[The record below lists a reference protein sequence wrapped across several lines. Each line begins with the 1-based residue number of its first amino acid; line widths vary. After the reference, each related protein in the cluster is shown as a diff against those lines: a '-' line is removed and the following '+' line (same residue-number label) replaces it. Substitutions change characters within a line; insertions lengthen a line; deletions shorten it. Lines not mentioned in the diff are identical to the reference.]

1 MNPALSNHS
10 KRTQLPGRTKKSKI
24 FLIYAMLILVAFIL
38 MVPILWLLITSL
50 KRDIEYLSYP
60 IKILPA
66 IFQFNNYSEVF
77 KPIYTYISH
86 TWNTLILATMYSTL
100 CVFSSSLVGYAFAR
114 YRDVKAN
121 QRLFAFVIA
130 MLIIPSIV
138 TIIPAFMIFAK
149 LHLTG
154 KYWPWVFWG
163 IAGAPY
169 HIFLFR
175 QFFLTFPKELEDS
188 AEVDGCSAFGTYWRI
203 FLPNAKAAIA
213 TSFIINFIG
222 VWGDWLTPRIYLNA
236 SNTTIGV
243 IINYI
248 FKNPQGQFLTT
259 LTITGIVIYTLP
271 MILIFFIGQRYILK
285 GVVTS
290 GLAGR

>member
-1 MNPALSNHS
+1 MNTAISTPSSAA
-10 KRTQLPGRTKKSKI
+10 KKTKKSDKI
-24 FLIYAMLILVAFIL
+24 KATFNYSLLIVVTFIL
-38 MVPILWLLITSL
+38 MIPIFWLFITSL

-60 IKILPA
+60 ITFLPA
-66 IFQFNNYSEVF
+66 IFQFQNYSEVF
-77 KPIYTYISH
+77 KPLYTYLAH
-86 TWNTLILATMYSTL
+86 TWNTLVLATIYSVL
-100 CVFSSSLVGYAFAR
+100 CVFISSLVGYAFAR

-121 QRLFAFVIA
+121 QKLFAFVVA

-138 TIIPAFMIFAK
+138 TVIPAFMIFSK

-154 KYWPWVFWG
+154 TYWPWVLWG
-163 IAGAPY
+163 LGGAPY

-175 QFFLTFPKELEDS
+175 QFFLTFPKELEDA
-188 AEVDGCSAFGTYWRI
+188 AEVDGCSPFGTYWRI
-203 FLPNAKAAIA
+203 FLPNANAAIA

-271 MILIFFIGQRYILK
+271 MIIIFFIGQRYILK

>member
-1 MNPALSNHS
+1 MNPALSAQS
-10 KRTQLPGRTKKSKI
+10 KSIQLSLRTKKVKT
-24 FLIYAMLILVAFIL
+24 FVIYAMLILVTFIL
-38 MVPILWLLITSL
+38 MVPILWLLVTSL
-50 KRDIEYLSYP
+50 KRDIEYLAYP
-60 IKILPA
+60 ITVLPA
-66 IFQFNNYSEVF
+66 ILQFQNYSEVF
-77 KPIYTYISH
+77 RPMYTYLSH
-86 TWNTLILATMYSTL
+86 TWNTLFLATMYSTL

-138 TIIPAFMIFAK
+138 TTIPAFMIFAR

-154 KYWPWVFWG
+154 TYWPWVLWA

-175 QFFLTFPKELEDS
+175 QFFLSFPKELEDS
-188 AEVDGCSAFGTYWRI
+188 AEVDGCNAFGTYWRI